1 MFGWV
6 FHVGFPATFACFRF
20 VFVAGAYFICLE
32 LSAWAASSAPWCQV
46 RETWHQIS
54 RFFFKA
60 GFHGDFTSEIW
71 GFLCSINELTNGWF
85 RMILPQEPS
94 GMILPIFA
102 ENQRPFFLETTV
114 EIYLSRLTV
123 RKSPIDW
130 PNLRF
135 IKHGVLEKPWY
146 GTLWDRDW
154 DGKLLFPCRFPRIFS
169 DDVKLVW
176 SPVVSVS
183 YRT

>member
-1 MFGWV
+1 
-6 FHVGFPATFACFRF
+6 
-20 VFVAGAYFICLE
+20 
-32 LSAWAASSAPWCQV
+32 
-46 RETWHQIS
+46 
-54 RFFFKA
+54 
-60 GFHGDFTSEIW
+60 
-71 GFLCSINELTNGWF
+71 
-85 RMILPQEPS
+85 
-94 GMILPIFA
+94 
-102 ENQRPFFLETTV
+102 LETTV